1 MTDLP
6 ARASQSPPLL
16 SVTAPAHSRKSAG
29 APATSRGEDET
40 RTEAGHTDAGHGEVV
55 LDDIDAR
62 PGSATSLLRTFI
74 GLYLR
79 PLGGEIS
86 SSALVQL
93 AGDLGIPTP
102 QARTAITRLK
112 QRGLLLSSDSGG
124 HTLNLAATGML
135 ERGDDRI
142 FTVRTMQ
149 AGDEWMLVSAT
160 IPETRRDL
168 RHQLRRRLQFIG
180 AGAVSAALWILPG
193 HLDAEVEELLDEL
206 GAREFATLFRTT
218 DPRPAQPLA
227 DAARS
232 WWDLEALRAEHE
244 RFLASVDALDT
255 TAPFSGYVH
264 LIDSWR
270 VLPYT
275 DPGLPAELLP
285 ADWPGARSADA
296 FRELS
301 ARLTEP
307 AWQHV
312 LAVAASTAAAP
323 RPR

>member
-6 ARASQSPPLL
+6 ARASESPPLL
-16 SVTAPAHSRKSAG
+16 TVTAPAHSRKSAG
-29 APATSRGEDET
+29 AAVTSRGEDEEHAET
-40 RTEAGHTDAGHGEVV
+40 GHAEVV

-79 PLGGEIS
+79 PLGGEIAP
-86 SSALVQL
+86 SALVQL
-93 AGDLGIPTP
+93 AGDLGIPAP

-124 HTLNLAATGML
+124 HALNPAATGML

-149 AGDEWMLVSAT
+149 PGDEWMLVSAT
-160 IPETRRDL
+160 VPETRRDL

-180 AGAVSAALWILPG
+180 AGAVSAGLWILPG
-193 HLDAEVEELLDEL
+193 HLDAEVEALLEEI
-206 GAREFATLFRTT
+206 GAREFATLFRTA

-255 TAPFSGYVH
+255 AAPFAAHVH

-275 DPGLPAELLP
+275 DPGLPASLLP
-285 ADWPGARSADA
+285 TDWPGARSAEVFTA
-296 FRELS
+296 LS
-301 ARLTEP
+301 DRLTTP

-312 LAVAASTAAAP
+312 LAVVSSTTAAASP
-323 RPR
+323 R

>member
-1 MTDLP
+1 MT
-6 ARASQSPPLL
+6 ASG
-16 SVTAPAHSRKSAG
+16 V
-29 APATSRGEDET
+29 
-40 RTEAGHTDAGHGEVV
+40 DAVV

-79 PLGGEIS
+79 PLGGEIAS
-86 SSALVQL
+86 GALVRL

-112 QRGLLLSSDSGG
+112 QRGLLQSSGSGG
-124 HTLNLAATGML
+124 HVLNPAAIGML

-142 FTVRTMQ
+142 FTVRTMRP
-149 AGDEWMLVSAT
+149 GDEWMLVSVT
-160 IPETRRDL
+160 VPETRRDL

-180 AGAVSAALWILPG
+180 AGAVSAGLWILPG
-193 HLDAEVEELLDEL
+193 HLDAEVEQLLDEL
-206 GAREFATLFRTT
+206 GAREFATLFRTA

-227 DAARS
+227 DAART

-255 TAPFSGYVH
+255 TAPFTAHVH

-285 ADWPGARSADA
+285 ADWPGARSAEA
-296 FRELS
+296 FRTLS
-301 ARLTEP
+301 ARLAAP

-312 LAVAASTAAAP
+312 LAAASSTTAAPA
-323 RPR
+323 R

>member
-1 MTDLP
+1 MTG
-6 ARASQSPPLL
+6 STTSG
-16 SVTAPAHSRKSAG
+16 SAP
-29 APATSRGEDET
+29 
-40 RTEAGHTDAGHGEVV
+40 V

-79 PLGGEIS
+79 RLGGEIAS
-86 SSALVQL
+86 GALVRL

-124 HTLNLAATGML
+124 HVLTPAAIGLL

-168 RHQLRRRLQFIG
+168 RHQLRRRLQFLG
-180 AGAVSAALWILPG
+180 AGAVSAGLWILPG
-193 HLDAEVEELLDEL
+193 HLDAEVEELLEEL
-206 GAREFATLFRTT
+206 DARGFATLFRTA

-227 DAARS
+227 DAVTA
-232 WWDLEALRAEHE
+232 WWDLDALRAEHE
-244 RFLASVDALDT
+244 RFLASVAGLDISS
-255 TAPFSGYVH
+255 PFAAYVH

-275 DPGLPAELLP
+275 DPGLPTELLP
-285 ADWPGARSADA
+285 ADWPGARSAEA
-296 FRELS
+296 FSELS
-301 ARLTEP
+301 ARLSAP

-312 LAVAASTAAAP
+312 RDVASPTTAAPPA
-323 RPR
+323 R

>member
-1 MTDLP
+1 MTE
-6 ARASQSPPLL
+6 STTSG
-16 SVTAPAHSRKSAG
+16 SAP
-29 APATSRGEDET
+29 
-40 RTEAGHTDAGHGEVV
+40 V

-79 PLGGEIS
+79 RLGGEIAS
-86 SSALVQL
+86 GALVRL

-124 HTLNLAATGML
+124 HVLNPAAIGML

-168 RHQLRRRLQFIG
+168 RHQLRRRLQFLG
-180 AGAVSAALWILPG
+180 AGAVSAGLWILPG
-193 HLDAEVEELLDEL
+193 HLDAEVEELLEEL
-206 GAREFATLFRTT
+206 DARGFATLFRTA

-227 DAARS
+227 DAVTA
-232 WWDLEALRAEHE
+232 WWDLDALRAEHE
-244 RFLASVDALDT
+244 RFLASVAGLDISS
-255 TAPFSGYVH
+255 PFAAYVH

-275 DPGLPAELLP
+275 DPGLPTELLP
-285 ADWPGARSADA
+285 ADWPGARSAEA
-296 FRELS
+296 FSELS
-301 ARLTEP
+301 ARLSAP

-312 LAVAASTAAAP
+312 RDVASPTTAAPPA
-323 RPR
+323 R

>member
-6 ARASQSPPLL
+6 ARASEPPPLL

-29 APATSRGEDET
+29 AAATSRGEDE
-40 RTEAGHTDAGHGEVV
+40 GHAVTGHAEVI

-79 PLGGEIS
+79 ELGGEIS
-86 SSALVQL
+86 SRALVHL
-93 AGDLGIPTP
+93 AGDLGIPAP

-112 QRGLLLSSDSGG
+112 QRGLLLSSESGG
-124 HTLNLAATGML
+124 HVLNPAAIRML

-149 AGDEWMLVSAT
+149 PGDEWILVSAT
-160 IPETRRDL
+160 VPETRRDL

-180 AGAVSAALWILPG
+180 AGAVSAGLWILPG
-193 HLDAEVEELLDEL
+193 HLDAEVEALLHEL
-206 GAREFATLFRTT
+206 GARDFATLFRTA
-218 DPRPAQPLA
+218 DPRPAQPLS

-255 TAPFSGYVH
+255 SAPFAAHVH
-264 LIDSWR
+264 LVDSWR
-270 VLPYT
+270 VLPYI

-285 ADWPGARSADA
+285 ADWPGARSAAA
-296 FRELS
+296 FTELS
-301 ARLTEP
+301 ERLAEP
-307 AWQHV
+307 ARGHV
-312 LAVAASTAAAP
+312 DGVV
-323 RPR
+323 R